1 MTDTH
6 GNGDTP
12 RYVVVGGG
20 SPTAEQLAAL
30 TVALTPVAVRAVEHT
45 AEPSGWPRA
54 ALLEGVGHGPFASPA
69 ELALRRP

>member
-1 MTDTH
+1 MADAH
-6 GNGDTP
+6 ENGDTP

-30 TVALTPVAVRAVEHT
+30 TVALTPVAVPAGERT
-45 AEPSGWPRA
+45 IEPSGWLRA